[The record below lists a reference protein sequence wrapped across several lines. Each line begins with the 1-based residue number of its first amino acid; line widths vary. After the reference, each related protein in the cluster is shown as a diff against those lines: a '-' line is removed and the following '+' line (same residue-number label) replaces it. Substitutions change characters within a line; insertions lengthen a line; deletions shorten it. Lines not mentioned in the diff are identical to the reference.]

1 MVARILN
8 SSHSIYRLRS
18 ERNNTDKES
27 CGGMKYE
34 VPTIISQLDYLTST
48 HRFQW
53 PLQITQI
60 HHVSITTMAMVDA
73 AEDSILLLST
83 HRKS

>member
-1 MVARILN
+1 
-8 SSHSIYRLRS
+8 
-18 ERNNTDKES
+18 
-27 CGGMKYE
+27 MKYE